1 MADDRSVHEEL
12 LALTDDLAIGPFRTA
27 EAEPMAIEDIRDAL
41 VVRENGTF
49 LLTDKNGNVPAGNE
63 SGFGLY
69 RGDTRYLSTYEFA
82 CLNAPPVMLLSNAA
96 LGYACE
102 QVLTNP
108 RMTSS
113 DGQALPRETVEVR
126 RQRTIDGDLRE
137 TLRVTNFNMFPIT
150 LEYRYRFDADFADI
164 FEVRGQQRA
173 QAGMRLPVEPIERGF
188 RLSYRTLDGRELSTA
203 ISFDR
208 EPAQVRACSA
218 GFRLE
223 LGPREAQSLTLSV
236 HIEERMNEERV
247 NGEAPTGA
255 GADAQP
261 RLPLADQY
269 RRWKDAS
276 TRYFTGNEI
285 FNAVLDQSL
294 HDLRMLWNVDSSGT
308 GGYLSAGTPWFDT
321 LFGRDS
327 LITSLQLLAFN
338 PRLARDTLLQLAR
351 HQGQVHDEW
360 RDEEPGKI
368 LHELRSGEMSRTGE
382 VPFARYYGSIDST
395 PLFLLLA
402 GEYWRW
408 TGDTALMRRL
418 QPNLVAALEWIRQ
431 WGDSDGDGYIEYE
444 RLSEKGLLNQGW
456 KDSGDAIVH
465 GDGRLALPPIAL
477 VEVQAYHYA
486 ALVGLASV
494 AEALRD
500 RRWAG
505 ELRRAASGL
514 RTRFNRDFWMA
525 DEGCYALALDGEKQ
539 QVRSITSNA
548 GHALFAGIATPA
560 YAAAVAGRLLQRE
573 MFSGWGVRTLSA
585 ESQRF
590 NPMGYHLGSIWPHDN
605 ALIAL
610 GLKRYGQETA
620 LAELATAIYDAAR
633 AMEYYRLPEL
643 FCGLPR
649 SPEGQPVPYPVACRP
664 QAWAAGTVPAILTA
678 LLGLCPDAARGELSI
693 VHPQLPPWLNGVQVR
708 GLRVGTGSAD
718 LLFELKQRR
727 TQVSIVNATGGLRVT
742 VVPRWP
748 RSEPAPAGRV
758 ENGAAGRRRD

>member
-1 MADDRSVHEEL
+1 MLDGAQPVAQVSSIH
-12 LALTDDLAIGPFRTA
+12 DDLSIGPFRTA

-69 RGDTRYLSTYEFA
+69 RADTRFLSTYEFA

-113 DGQALPRETVEVR
+113 DGHALPRETVEVR
-126 RQRTIDGDLRE
+126 RQRTIDGDLHE
-137 TLRVTNFNMFPIT
+137 TLRVTNFNAFPIT

-164 FEVRGQQRA
+164 FEVRGQQRVRT
-173 QAGMRLPVEPIERGF
+173 GMRLPVEPLDRGF
-188 RLSYRTLDGRELSTA
+188 RLGYRALDGRELST
-203 ISFDR
+203 IVCFDR
-208 EPAQVRACSA
+208 EPAQLRNCTAS
-218 GFRLE
+218 FRLE
-223 LGPREAQSLTLSV
+223 LGPRETQTLTLSV
-236 HIEERMNEERV
+236 RLAEQAS
-247 NGEAPTGA
+247 GEAPAAPEG
-255 GADAQP
+255 P
-261 RLPLADQY
+261 RPRAPLADLY
-269 RRWKDAS
+269 RRWKETG

-294 HDLRMLWNVDSSGT
+294 HDLRMLWNPGHGPGT
-308 GGYLSAGTPWFDT
+308 DGEGYLSAGTPWFDT

-327 LITSLQLLAFN
+327 LITSLETLAFN

-351 HQGQVHDEW
+351 YQGQVSDQW

-368 LHELRSGEMSRTGE
+368 LHETRSGEMSRSGE

-402 GEYWRW
+402 AEYWRW
-408 TGDTALMRRL
+408 TGDSALLRRL
-418 QPNLVAALEWIRQ
+418 QPNLVAALEWVRQ
-431 WGDSDGDGYIEYE
+431 WGDRDADGYIEYE
-444 RLSEKGLLNQGW
+444 RLSEQGLLNQGW

-465 GDGRLALPPIAL
+465 ADGRLARPPIAL
-477 VEVQAYHYA
+477 VEVQAYLYA
-486 ALVGLASV
+486 ALSGLAPV

-505 ELRRAASGL
+505 ELRRAAAAL

-539 QVRSITSNA
+539 PVRSITSNA
-548 GHALFAGIATPA
+548 GHALFAGIATSA
-560 YAAAVAGRLLQRE
+560 HAAAVAERLLQRE

-585 ESQRF
+585 GSVRF

-620 LAELATAIYDAAR
+620 LIELATAIYDAAR

-664 QAWAAGTVPAILTA
+664 QAWAAGAMPAILSA

-693 VHPQLPPWLNGVQVR
+693 VHPQLPPWLNSVQVR

-718 LLFELKQRR
+718 LVFELKQRR

-748 RSEPAPAGRV
+748 RSEPLAASRA
-758 ENGAAGRRRD
+758 ESSGAAGRWRD